1 MAKLPRIREI
11 FNIKN
16 QHSIF
21 IYAVFV
27 GIVSG
32 IVSMLFSWLL
42 HILEY
47 FYNSFHQHRADEY
60 FTFAQK
66 ISFLI
71 DHPGSSLMVLLLPAF
86 GGLIAG
92 LIVYLYSRESKGTGT
107 DEMIYAF
114 HNQEGRIDT
123 KVPVFKSLATL
134 FTLPTGGSGGKE
146 GPISF
151 IGAGVGVWIANL
163 ARAGARARRTLM
175 LAGTA
180 AGLGAVFKTPLG
192 GALTAAEM
200 VYKED
205 IESDALIPC
214 FISSVTAYL
223 VYTIYA
229 GTDPFLNVSGITN
242 FHFNEIGYYLAL
254 GVLCF
259 SFGYLFIRGFN
270 NAKAFIGRIKM
281 PVYVKPAIGGL
292 LTGAIALL
300 LFEVSGTGSLFLEKT
315 IQGHMPDFFG
325 GALWFEL
332 LLSLLIIAFV
342 KIVATTLTIG
352 SGGSAGI
359 FGPSLFIG
367 AMLGAAVGVAAQY
380 FIGPQVSIASFMV
393 VGMGAFY
400 SGVANAPIA
409 GIVMIV
415 EMTGSYILLPPLI
428 LVSIFTFIL
437 SKQISFYKNQVENRF
452 KSPAHSWEMKS
463 DIIDQILIK
472 NHFPEYRLLAMI
484 RRNAT
489 IVEALNLAADIHAS
503 DFVVVNDKLKYQG
516 MLTLRSV
523 DYEITKKIADSKVPV
538 SRFMDKSVPFV
549 TPDDKLS
556 KALDVIMRF
565 DVDKVAVVE
574 GEITV
579 GYIRSK
585 DIFDAYT
592 KQLKSKKD
600 HS

>member
-1 MAKLPRIREI
+1 MKKIKDI
-11 FNIKN
+11 VNIKN
-16 QHSIF
+16 QNSIF
-21 IYAVFV
+21 LYAVVV
-27 GIVSG
+27 GILAG
-32 IVSMLFSWLL
+32 LVSMTFSWVLHLL
-42 HILEY
+42 ES
-47 FYNSFHQHRADEY
+47 FYNSLHTHRADEY
-60 FTFAQK
+60 YTFGQK
-66 ISFLI
+66 INYIFE
-71 DHPGSSLMVLLLPAF
+71 HPGSSLVVLFLPAF
-86 GGLIAG
+86 GGLMAG
-92 LIVYLYSRESKGTGT
+92 LIVYLFSRESKGTGT
-107 DEMIYAF
+107 DEMINAF
-114 HNQEGRIDT
+114 HNKEGKIDT

-151 IGAGVGVWIANL
+151 IGAGVGVWVANM
-163 ARAGARARRTLM
+163 AKAGARARRTLL

-180 AGLGAVFKTPLG
+180 AGLGSVFKTPLG

-205 IESDALIPC
+205 IETDALIPC

-223 VYTIYA
+223 VYTLYA
-229 GTDPFLNVSGITN
+229 GTEPFINVSGLTS
-242 FHFNEIGYYLAL
+242 FHFSEIVFYLIL

-259 SFGYLFIRGFN
+259 SFGYLFIKGFN
-270 NAKAFIGRIKM
+270 DAKAFIGRINI
-281 PVYVKPAIGGL
+281 PVYLKPAIGGL

-300 LFEVSGTGSLFLEKT
+300 LFEVAGTGSLFLEST

-367 AMLGAAVGVAAQY
+367 AMLGAAVGVAAQH
-380 FIGPQVSIASFMV
+380 FLGHKVSIASFMV

-415 EMTGSYILLPPLI
+415 EMTGSYVLLPPLI
-428 LVSIFTFIL
+428 IVSIFTFIL
-437 SKQISFYKNQVENRF
+437 SKRISFYKNQVENRF
-452 KSPAHSWEMKS
+452 KSPAHSWEMKN

-472 NHFPEYRLLAMI
+472 DYFPEYRLLAMVK
-484 RRNAT
+484 RNAT
-489 IVEALNLAADIHAS
+489 IIETLNLAAEIHAS
-503 DFVVVNDKLKYQG
+503 DFVVVNDQLKYQG
-516 MLTLRSV
+516 IISLRSV
-523 DYEITKKIADSKVPV
+523 DYEITKKLGDTKVPV

-549 TPDDKLS
+549 KPEDKLR
-556 KALDVIMRF
+556 KALDVIMRH

-574 GEITV
+574 GELTV

-585 DIFDAYT
+585 DIFEAYT
-592 KQLKSKKD
+592 DQLKRKKD
-600 HS
+600 NS